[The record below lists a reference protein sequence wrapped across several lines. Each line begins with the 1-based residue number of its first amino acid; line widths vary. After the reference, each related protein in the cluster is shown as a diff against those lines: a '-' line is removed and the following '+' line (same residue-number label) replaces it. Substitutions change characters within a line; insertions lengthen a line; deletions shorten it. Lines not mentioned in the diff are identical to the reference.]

1 MAVHHPTPTTSRS
14 PRCHKRAT
22 MLAFALSLPLGACG
36 TMNAA
41 RPLAPGEHAMGLT
54 FGGAMVDLGAP
65 IPLPNLVVEGRH
77 GLAPL
82 AGKPFD
88 VHYGLNLTA
97 LGFGAGVIHGGGA
110 WQFVEGV
117 GARPALT
124 VADRAF
130 FVDNHLNLARVP
142 EARAFYAL
150 NQLDLLAS
158 WEISRTLV
166 YTGVSDVFDPWK
178 PSLLIGPI
186 LGAEVG
192 LGKSRKTRLQLE
204 VRDQGAFREAETTA
218 IPWVSPGRGA
228 LSVTF
233 GANFRLGG
241 ANTSTTTPEVQ

>member
-1 MAVHHPTPTTSRS
+1 
-14 PRCHKRAT
+14 
-22 MLAFALSLPLGACG
+22 
-36 TMNAA
+36 
-41 RPLAPGEHAMGLT
+41 
-54 FGGAMVDLGAP
+54 
-65 IPLPNLVVEGRH
+65 
-77 GLAPL
+77 
-82 AGKPFD
+82 
-88 VHYGLNLTA
+88 
-97 LGFGAGVIHGGGA
+97 
-110 WQFVEGV
+110 
-117 GARPALT
+117 
-124 VADRAF
+124 
-130 FVDNHLNLARVP
+130 VDNHLNLARVP